1 MLTIKFRTANGMTE
15 ALTLAVYFLLC
26 REIDQIP
33 QFPGNE
39 YIWNGVDDK
48 SYAPSIADLAV
59 FVSTH
64 DHCANEAF
72 NHANGDVFI
81 WKNFWPKLAGYF
93 GLEVR
98 QPFTPKAN
106 AGDKESSNSLWTDCR
121 THFREGQREIERIN
135 HRNRSD

>member
-1 MLTIKFRTANGMTE
+1 MVSSRPALQPLPDTPGIHHSIANGMTE
-15 ALTLAVYFLLC
+15 ALTLAVYFLIC
-26 REIDQIP
+26 REIKQTP
-33 QFPGNE
+33 KFPGNE

-64 DHCANEAF
+64 EHCANEAF

-81 WKNFWPKLAGYF
+81 WKNFWPKVAGYF

-98 QPFTPKAN
+98 WLSAYLELN
-106 AGDKESSNSLWTDCR
+106 
-121 THFREGQREIERIN
+121 I
-135 HRNRSD
+135 

>member
-1 MLTIKFRTANGMTE
+1 MSFAPLESLDSLLTVSRRLLTPGRLNIHNSTANGMTE
-15 ALTLAVYFLLC
+15 ALTLAVYFLIC
-26 REIDQIP
+26 KEIKDTP
-33 QFPGNE
+33 KFPGNE

-81 WKNFWPKLAGYF
+81 WKNFWPKIAAYF

-98 QPFTPKAN
+98 LYLT
-106 AGDKESSNSLWTDCR
+106 L
-121 THFREGQREIERIN
+121 
-135 HRNRSD
+135 